1 MGIYS
6 NGSVYG
12 IKLIQHDNVLYEKIW
27 PDPMTDSRIK
37 EVRDFYNALDSTGD
51 IQFRYYTSCST
62 TYDIGESAPFMSWWP
77 GDVLMLRGDGH
88 HET

>member
-12 IKLIQHDNVLYEKIW
+12 IQLTRNEEVLYKQIW
-27 PDPMTDSRIK
+27 SNTMTASQIK
-37 EVRDFYNALDSTGD
+37 EVRDFYNSLDTTAD

-62 TYDIGESAPFMSWWP
+62 TYDIGESAPFMTWWP
-77 GDVLMLRGDGH
+77 GDVLMLR
-88 HET
+88 ERSAP